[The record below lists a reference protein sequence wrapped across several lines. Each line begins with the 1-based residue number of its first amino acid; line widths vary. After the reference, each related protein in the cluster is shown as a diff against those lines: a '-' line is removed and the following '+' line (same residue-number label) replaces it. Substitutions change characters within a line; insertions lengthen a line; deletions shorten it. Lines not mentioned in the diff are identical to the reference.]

1 MLNRSRHLPRMPK
14 NYAESIGGHLATSGT
29 REERNFVFTSIV
41 NAQWLWFSTSGPLIG
56 VIQDHSAP
64 DFAEPAAGWRWIYE
78 TPWTWNPWKDVPA
91 PNGTCEMADECVLR
105 FANPNC
111 DASPSGWCDDSP
123 LFLVCPGCDGEL
135 SMRFAIVEFEIDCDG
150 NGLVNFGEKLADL
163 TLHADQD
170 GDLDGDGIVTGSDV
184 VILLGKWCF
193 CQSCLVC

>member
-1 MLNRSRHLPRMPK
+1 MATTPMLNRSRHLPRMPK

-135 SMRFAIVEFEIDCDG
+135 SMRFALVEFEIDCDG
-150 NGLVNFGEKLADL
+150 NGLVNFG
-163 TLHADQD
+163 
-170 GDLDGDGIVTGSDV
+170 
-184 VILLGKWCF
+184 
-193 CQSCLVC
+193 